1 MFIAIPRAEVAGA
14 SDGGLRPSAD
24 FNRYGLHVLEK
35 AWHHIPLA
43 RGILAGPQAQF
54 ALLC

>member
-1 MFIAIPRAEVAGA
+1 MFIAILRAEVAGRKRWRLA
-14 SDGGLRPSAD
+14 PVAD

-43 RGILAGPQAQF
+43 HGILAGPQAQF